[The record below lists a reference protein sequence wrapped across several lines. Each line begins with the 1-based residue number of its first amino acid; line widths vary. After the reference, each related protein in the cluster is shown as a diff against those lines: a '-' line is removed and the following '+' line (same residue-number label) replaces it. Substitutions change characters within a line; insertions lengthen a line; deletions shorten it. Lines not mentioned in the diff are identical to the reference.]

1 MYKIYNED
9 CIDTMNKI
17 IESNNKVDLIIT
29 SPPYNMTKRKGGNA
43 DTGRYDVYED
53 WKTEEE
59 YLEWTSEIF
68 CSFDKILKDNKLVI
82 YNFGYSIENPS
93 LPYKLVNKI
102 ESETN
107 FTLVDTIIWKKKS
120 GLPFPSNKYR
130 LSRNWEYIWVFC
142 KKDYIDNFDIFKPIS
157 SVSKKTNQTYYKVF
171 YNFIEAKNNDGKTSF
186 NQATFSSELIE
197 YLLSIYSGK
206 NYLVYDPFN
215 GTGTTGVACIKNNM
229 NYIGSEISE
238 KQCDF
243 SKERLNKAL
252 EEMECTA

>member
-1 MYKIYNED
+1 MFKIYNED

-17 IESNNKVDLIIT
+17 IESNNKVDLIVT

-68 CSFDKILKDNKLVI
+68 CNFDKILKDNKLVI

-102 ESETN
+102 ESDTN

-120 GLPFPSNKYR
+120 GLPFPANKYR

-171 YNFIEAKNNDGKTSF
+171 YNFVEAKNNDGKTSF

-197 YLLSIYSGK
+197 YLLSIYGDK

>member
-9 CIDTMNKI
+9 CMETMNKI
-17 IESNNKVDLIIT
+17 IKSNNKVDLIIT

-43 DTGRYDVYED
+43 DTGRYDIYED

-59 YLEWTSEIF
+59 YLKWTSDIF
-68 CSFDKILKDNKLVI
+68 CHFDKILKDNKLVI

-107 FTLVDTIIWKKKS
+107 FTLIDTIIWKKKS
-120 GLPFPSNKYR
+120 GLPFPANKYR
-130 LSRNWEYIWVFC
+130 LSRNWEYIWIFC
-142 KKDYIDNFDIFKPIS
+142 KKDYVDNFDIFKP
-157 SVSKKTNQTYYKVF
+157 VSTVSEKTNQTYYKVF
-171 YNFIEAKNNDGKTSF
+171 YNFVEAKNNDGKTSF

-197 YLLSIYSGK
+197 YLLSIYGNK

-229 NYIGSEISE
+229 NYIGSEISK

-243 SKERLNKAL
+243 SIDRLNKAL
-252 EEMECTA
+252 GEIECTV